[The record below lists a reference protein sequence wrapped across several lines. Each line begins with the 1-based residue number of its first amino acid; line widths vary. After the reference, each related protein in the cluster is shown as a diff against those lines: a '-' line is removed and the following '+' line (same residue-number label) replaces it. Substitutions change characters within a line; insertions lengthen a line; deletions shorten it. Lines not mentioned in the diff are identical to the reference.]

1 MVSLKEK
8 VLRLLKWSEQ
18 YTKTDM
24 AYFASG
30 GFWLGL
36 GQSFAS
42 VSGLIVTIVF
52 ANLLPPETFGT
63 YKFILAVGA
72 IIAIPTLSGLNTA
85 LIRAIAQGRLGTLQA
100 TTRVKLR
107 WGFIAFVFGICI
119 AAYYFVNGDIVLA
132 RAIMIAAAFVPIME
146 LGGLYSSVL
155 LGKKA
160 FEKSAWYDAALHGG
174 TLVTLIL
181 VVLLT
186 DNLSAILLAYFGSW
200 TLGRLIALKRV
211 ITIYSNEDTSVSHE
225 SIALGK
231 HLSIIGVINNI
242 ASNIDRIVLF
252 QLLGPVSV
260 AVYSVAISPVQRI
273 TGFVQLIK
281 PLSIPRLAEQ
291 ANHMT
296 LKDYWR
302 RLLYLEGALGG
313 MCFVYIIAAPIF
325 FALLFPDYPNAVIYS
340 QVLAL
345 GMFGAATAFNS
356 SVMIAMDARK
366 QLYIQSSVGNSAQV
380 ILTFA
385 GVYIFGV
392 WGLVGAF
399 LATRF
404 IYLIIGTAQ
413 VALLLRRREHP
424 LPSPQL

>member
-1 MVSLKEK
+1 M
-8 VLRLLKWSEQ
+8 
-18 YTKTDM
+18 KTDI

-36 GQSFAS
+36 GQAFAS
-42 VSGLIVTIVF
+42 GSGLIVTILF

-85 LIRAIAQGRLGTLQA
+85 LIRAIAQGQLGTLRA
-100 TTRVKLR
+100 TMRVKLH
-107 WGFIAFVFGICI
+107 WGFIAFVFGIAI
-119 AAYYFVNGDIVLA
+119 ATYYFVKGDMILG
-132 RAIMIAAAFVPIME
+132 RAIIIAAAFVPVME
-146 LGGLYSSVL
+146 LGGLYASVL

-174 TLVTLIL
+174 TLVVLVL
-181 VVLLT
+181 VVLVSDSLI
-186 DNLSAILLAYFGSW
+186 AILLAYFGSW

-211 ITIYSNEDTSVSHE
+211 ITIYGNEDAEISHS
-225 SIALGK
+225 SIQLGK

-252 QLLGPVSV
+252 QLLGPISV

-273 TGFVQLIK
+273 TSFVQLIK
-281 PLSIPRLAEQ
+281 PLSIPKLAEQ
-291 ANHMT
+291 AQSMT

-302 RLLYLEGALGG
+302 RLLYLEGALGILG
-313 MCFVYIIAAPIF
+313 LVYIIVAPF
-325 FALLFPDYPNAVIYS
+325 LFTLLFPDYGNAVIYS

-356 SVMIAMDARK
+356 AVMIAMDARK
-366 QLYIQSSVGNSAQV
+366 QLYIQSSVANSTQV
-380 ILTFA
+380 ILTLG
-385 GVYIFGV
+385 GVYFFGI

-404 IYLIIGTAQ
+404 VYLIIGTAQ
-413 VALLLRRREHP
+413 VVWLLGHRQHATHP
-424 LPSPQL
+424 PQL